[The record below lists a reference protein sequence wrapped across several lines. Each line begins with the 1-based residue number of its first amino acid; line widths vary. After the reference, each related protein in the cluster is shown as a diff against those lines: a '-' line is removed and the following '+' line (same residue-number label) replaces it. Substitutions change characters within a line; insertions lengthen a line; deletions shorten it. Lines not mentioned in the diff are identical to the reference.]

1 MWLNKEKL
9 ERKKASSL
17 LVYGNG
23 KRLLRT
29 TYLSSPVYILGTTT
43 AGGSEEKKQSSIWWR
58 HHYYYQCCFIL
69 GKSCCAFSP
78 ENEKK
83 NKHKGRSETQLLEA
97 TAAHATA
104 SFESLPLSLLDP
116 LFEAYSNSFNV
127 QTNRW
132 RSTKSLKFVLHAACT
147 PLKSNK
153 TAGGAEGKAS
163 ICFS

>member
-29 TYLSSPVYILGTTT
+29 TYLSSPVYTRHYSRRKWG
-43 AGGSEEKKQSSIWWR
+43 EKAEFYMVKAPLL
-58 HHYYYQCCFIL
+58 YFYYQCCFIL

-132 RSTKSLKFVLHAACT
+132 RSTKSIKFVLWSMQSDEN
-147 PLKSNK
+147 P
-153 TAGGAEGKAS
+153 
-163 ICFS
+163 

>member
-1 MWLNKEKL
+1 MVKGCC
-9 ERKKASSL
+9 APHI
-17 LVYGNG
+17 YH
-23 KRLLRT
+23 
-29 TYLSSPVYILGTTT
+29 PQYILGTT

-132 RSTKSLKFVLHAACT
+132 RSTKSLKFVLYAACG

-153 TAGGAEGKAS
+153 TAGRARRKGQHLFFLKWSLLGRIQFYLLS
-163 ICFS
+163 PHIL